1 MAMRRALVTTAVCE
15 TMVRMVNQAP
25 VVKEGGRSEVGEG
38 EGGREKRKCERGY
51 KRRKG

>member
-38 EGGREKRKCERGY
+38 EGGGGEGEKEM
-51 KRRKG
+51 

>member
-25 VVKEGGRSEVGEG
+25 VVEEVGRSEVGEG
-38 EGGREKRKCERGY
+38 EGVKWERGG
-51 KRRKG
+51 RSEVG